1 MIYPPV
7 HGNIFYQWQQKCP
20 DRIRISDQATDLD
33 PCSILLTS
41 YQYPF
46 LKMESTT
53 EFKLGHT
60 DKFFSSWVLRRI
72 RRIQRIGDVCFAVLP
87 YRKK

>member
-1 MIYPPV
+1 MATYFINGNKNVQTGSGSGDGGVINWPP
-7 HGNIFYQWQQKCP
+7 
-20 DRIRISDQATDLD
+20 TDLD
-33 PCSILLTS
+33 PCSILFTS